1 MLQRVQTIFLLISV
15 MLFAVT
21 SYFTFASGDLFE
33 VRSYGIRSLDGQT
46 MEDVSTYYFI
56 LPMALAAAITLF
68 AIFMFGN
75 RQRQMAFVR
84 ITFILYAI
92 SFALLAL
99 CIKDCQTLLTPT
111 DNFTLGVS
119 FYTPFVSLILNMLA
133 LRAIRKDDKL
143 VRSVDRIR

>member
-21 SYFTFASGDLFE
+21 SYFPFASGDLFE
-33 VRSYGIRSLDGQT
+33 IRSYGIRSLDGQT

-56 LPMALAAAITLF
+56 LPMALAAAITLL

-75 RQRQMAFVR
+75 RQSQMAFVR
-84 ITFILYAI
+84 ITFIIYAI

-119 FYTPFVSLILNMLA
+119 FYTPLVSLLFNMLA

-143 VRSVDRIR
+143 VKSADRIR

>member
-21 SYFTFASGDLFE
+21 SYFPFASSDLFE
-33 VRSYGIRSLDGQT
+33 IRSYGVRSLDGQT
-46 MEDVSTYYFI
+46 MEDVSSYYFI

-68 AIFMFGN
+68 AIFSFGN

-99 CIKDCQTLLTPT
+99 CIKDCQTLITPT
-111 DNFTLGVS
+111 DNFTLGIS
-119 FYTPFVSLILNMLA
+119 FYTPFISLILNMLA

-143 VRSVDRIR
+143 VKSVDRIR